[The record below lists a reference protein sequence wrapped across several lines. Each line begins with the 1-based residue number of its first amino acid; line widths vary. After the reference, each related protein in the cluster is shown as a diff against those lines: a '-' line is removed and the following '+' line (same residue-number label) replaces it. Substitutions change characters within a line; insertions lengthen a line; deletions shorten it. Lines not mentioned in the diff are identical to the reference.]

1 MFSTLMPMIMM
12 SKGGL
17 GSDSTNSLLPL
28 LLMSMGKYR
37 PYTIGG
43 CYALM
48 SQPSSSPYFHLNLTK
63 SLKTKPNFSFRRW

>member
-37 PYTIGG
+37 GRSH
-43 CYALM
+43 ALTVA
-48 SQPSSSPYFHLNLTK
+48 SILGQFCTQTK
-63 SLKTKPNFSFRRW
+63 IAQN